1 MSAYTTFAS
10 EGAITTSTRPHG
22 LAGMPLLVC
31 ELSSAQVLPPSAER
45 KRLLPLFASGPSP
58 PERKVQPARRKSHIP
73 AKRTSGFAGS
83 IARPE
88 QPVERFEPASTRVQL
103 FPPSVVLYTPRSL
116 LSLQSLPGTQ
126 A

>member
-1 MSAYTTFAS
+1 M
-10 EGAITTSTRPHG
+10 TTSTRPHG
-22 LAGMPLLVC
+22 LAGIPLFVC
-31 ELSSAQVLPPSAER
+31 AVSSLQVLPPSAER

-73 AKRTSGFAGS
+73 ANSASGFVGS

-88 QPVERFEPASTRVQL
+88 QPVERLEPASTRLQL